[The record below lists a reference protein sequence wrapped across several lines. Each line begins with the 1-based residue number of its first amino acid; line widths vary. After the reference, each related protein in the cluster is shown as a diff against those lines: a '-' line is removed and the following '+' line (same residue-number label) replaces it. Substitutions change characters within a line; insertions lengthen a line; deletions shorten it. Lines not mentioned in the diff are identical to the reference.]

1 MSKNNGDC
9 IYVLEDN
16 KIAQSTPTEKTFFG
30 DIRKIVSGYG
40 MSYFKCNSD
49 NIESMISAI
58 NSAIQERK
66 PCFIHLET
74 KRLSSH
80 SKSDDNRDDKF
91 IETLF
96 VDDILHNKLSEGAMS
111 YDDDY
116 IVEIKNLFDEVKK
129 DERKISMATIYN
141 TLKQFT
147 SLGLIREI
155 VVDQNKSLYCN
166 NNQSHYHLY
175 IEDEG
180 KVIDIPT
187 QNIDLDIPSIPA
199 CLKLHDIDVI
209 VRIRTLKD
217 KNS

>member
-1 MSKNNGDC
+1 MT
-9 IYVLEDN
+9 
-16 KIAQSTPTEKTFFG
+16 ST
-30 DIRKIVSGYG
+30 
-40 MSYFKCNSD
+40 
-49 NIESMISAI
+49 IEVYNPLSAYNSAI
-58 NSAIQERK
+58 NKLEKNGIRATKQRRVLAKLIFDKGKRHISAE
-66 PCFIHLET
+66 
-74 KRLSSH
+74 
-80 SKSDDNRDDKF
+80 
-91 IETLF
+91 
-96 VDDILHNKLSEGAMS
+96 
-111 YDDDY
+111 
-116 IVEIKNLFDEVKK
+116 NLFDEVKK

-147 SLGLIREI
+147 TLGLIREI

-217 KNS
+217 KNN

>member
-1 MSKNNGDC
+1 MVSVTEVYNPMSA
-9 IYVLEDN
+9 Y
-16 KIAQSTPTEKTFFG
+16 
-30 DIRKIVSGYG
+30 
-40 MSYFKCNSD
+40 
-49 NIESMISAI
+49 
-58 NSAIQERK
+58 NSAISK
-66 PCFIHLET
+66 LEKNGIRAT
-74 KRLSSH
+74 KQRRVLA
-80 SKSDDNRDDKF
+80 KLIFDKGKRH
-91 IETLF
+91 ISAE
-96 VDDILHNKLSEGAMS
+96 
-111 YDDDY
+111 
-116 IVEIKNLFDEVKK
+116 NLFDEVKK

-217 KNS
+217 KNN